1 MSIVTSEASDS
12 SPQSPPSTALAMV
25 TMVTRASVLSLDSR
39 SLVAVAEEE
48 GGVSERTRLHP
59 ELLITGAPWVVWL
72 CDRALGPWCD
82 GVLCL
87 GCDGVLRKRLVVLA
101 EPMDATAGGPSF
113 NSDKDGLLVMAF
125 SHLFPVHW

>member
-1 MSIVTSEASDS
+1 M
-12 SPQSPPSTALAMV
+12 
-25 TMVTRASVLSLDSR
+25 LSLDSR

-113 NSDKDGLLVMAF
+113 NSAHKRMELLNFVQLRMTCLPDKDGLLVMAF